1 MGPDRA
7 RGLLHC
13 RRSVPLGR
21 VVQGVTMQLDRLD
34 YKLLSVV
41 QINNRLTAEALSEI
55 VGLSPT
61 ACQRRLKRLR
71 SAGIIESDVAII
83 SPAAIGRP
91 LLLIVQVTLERERA
105 DIVDRFKA
113 AIRRTPEIRSGYYVT
128 GEADLILLISAR
140 DMQEYENFTRDFFYE
155 NRDIR
160 GFKTTVVIDRVK
172 TSFALPLHFEEPSS
186 SGKRWIELGGQ
197 SR

>member
-1 MGPDRA
+1 
-7 RGLLHC
+7 
-13 RRSVPLGR
+13 
-21 VVQGVTMQLDRLD
+21 MQLDRLD

-113 AIRRTPEIRSGYYVT
+113 AIRRTPEILSGYYVT
-128 GEADLILLISAR
+128 GEADFILIISAR